1 MKKLKNL
8 TPLKVII
15 FTVLLIYSISI
26 IFILCWGFS
35 VSLKSYVDYTLK
47 RNIFGLP
54 NLKYSEEG
62 LFSNY
67 AYVLKCFVFP
77 TSGSS
82 YYSWFGEKVVASDF
96 TDIFKILRNTIYY
109 AGFLSFVQA
118 FVTLTMGYMT
128 AKYKNKFSTLIIAT
142 VYFLMALPVV
152 GSQPSEISFLMDLGV
167 YDTYL
172 GMFIHKF
179 NFGGIYFLVFNAF
192 FAALPDTYIQAAEI
206 DGASQ
211 FRVYINIMV
220 PLAAKMLV
228 MVFLIYFIGAW
239 NDYNTILLYYPDYP
253 TLSYAVFH
261 ISTDSG
267 NSLSDGSG
275 VIGVPHKFAGAMV
288 LTIPILIVFF
298 AFRNLIMGNVSEGGI
313 KE

>member
-35 VSLKSYVDYTLK
+35 VSLKSTIDYK
-47 RNIFGLP
+47 DFKNAFGLP
-54 NLKYSEEG
+54 NMQYSDGG
-62 LFSNY
+62 LFANY
-67 AYVLKCFVFP
+67 AFVWKSF
-77 TSGSS
+77 TFKVDGYS
-82 YYSWFGEKVVASDF
+82 YYSLFGQKSVGSYN
-96 TDIFKILRNTIYY
+96 TDIMLMLMNTIYY
-109 AGFLSFVQA
+109 AGLLCFVQA

-142 VYFLMALPVV
+142 VYFLMALPIV
-152 GSQPSEISFLMDLGV
+152 GSQPSEISLLMDLGV
-167 YDTYL
+167 YNTYL

-179 NFGGIYFLVFNAF
+179 NYGGIYFLVFNAF

-239 NDYNTILLYYPDYP
+239 NDYNTIILYYPSYP
-253 TLSYAVFH
+253 TLSYGVWRMNN
-261 ISTDSG
+261 
-267 NSLSDGSG
+267 NSEGGEGGSND
-275 VIGVPHKFAGAMV
+275 VPQKFAAAMV